1 MPRTLIR
8 EGQEQDISFI
18 SEGELNEFFG
28 QVVITGTEDDTTVL
42 VTFSGLHDNLDTLTH
57 GLAENATTEIVRN
70 IPGQVTDVNVR
81 TVPVT
86 GTLIRSTSVTRNPN
100 NQVITIVERQHDAS
114 GTVVQTLTSTV
125 NRTSGKVTSVTTVE
139 T

>member
-18 SEGELNEFFG
+18 SESELNEFFG
-28 QVVITGTEDDTTVL
+28 QTVITGTEDATTVL
-42 VTFSGLHDNLDTLTH
+42 VTFSGLHDNLDTLAH
-57 GLAENATTEIVRN
+57 GLTENAITEIVRN

-86 GTLIRSTSVTRNPN
+86 GTLIRSTSVTRDPN
-100 NQVITIVERQHDAS
+100 NQVITVVERQHDAS
-114 GTVVQTLTSTV
+114 GAVVQTLTSTV
-125 NRTSGKVTSVTTVE
+125 NRTSGKVTSVTTVG